1 MFWGFRRISA
11 CLTAVL
17 LLGMTAPAQAGDG
30 VDPAAL
36 AAVAAAR
43 AGNWKQA
50 YAEAAHSTD
59 AMALPV
65 VRWLDFTGGGAGG
78 DGRFADI
85 AAFIARHP
93 DWPLQNTLERRA
105 EAALATESDA
115 TAAAWFKDHP
125 PISGPGKAR
134 AAEILLAGAHI
145 AEGTEALRA
154 AWIDGDFSADDEK
167 KLLARYGWLLR
178 PQDQQQRLERLLWDG
193 QDAAARR
200 MLPLVSAD
208 DRKLAE
214 ARLAVAADAKD
225 AGSLVAH
232 LPAQFRTDP
241 GLAYDE
247 AVWWHK
253 HGNFENAALLLLA
266 HPDNPVRPAM
276 WWKERLL
283 VARHLLAHDNADLA
297 YRLVRLPAAGHDPTA
312 ADAEFVSGL
321 IALDF
326 RREPGVAFDDFAHIL
341 GRVTDPYAKSRA
353 AYWAGRA
360 AAAAGKPALAAKWY
374 AVGAENMATFYGQL
388 AAHQLGKNAPP
399 RPAPEP
405 RPNAAE
411 QAQFDARPLVRAA
424 ELLFDADDYNAAG
437 AFLMRMAETAT
448 TELDFA
454 LLGSLAET
462 HGRFDLAIAVARRA
476 IDAGM
481 PLMLR
486 GYPITRLP
494 AGGTA
499 ERPLLLAIVRQ
510 ESAFA
515 PDALSAAGARGLMQL
530 MPATAQRVA
539 RQTQVPFSLARLS
552 TDGVYNI
559 TLGRSYLESL
569 LDDFGGSYPLA
580 IAAYNAGP
588 GRVHE
593 WLHDLG
599 DPRGSGV
606 KMVDW
611 IEMIPFNETR
621 NYVQRVLENLQIYR
635 GQSGEAATAF
645 SLVAD
650 LAR

>member
-1 MFWGFRRISA
+1 LFWGFRRISA

-17 LLGMTAPAQAGDG
+17 LLGMAAPAQADDG

-85 AAFIARHP
+85 AAFIERHP

-105 EAALATESDA
+105 EAALTSESDA

-253 HGNFENAALLLLA
+253 QGKFDYAAALLLA
-266 HPDNPVRPAM
+266 HPDNPVRPAQ

-283 VARHLLAHDNADLA
+283 VARHLMAHGDPALAA
-297 YRLVRLPAAGHDPTA
+297 RLVRHPAACHDPMA
-312 ADAEFVSGL
+312 CDAEFLSGF
-321 IALDF
+321 IALHF
-326 RREPGVAFDDFAHIL
+326 RHDAAVAFDDFARIL
-341 GRVTDPYAKSRA
+341 GHAKNPYAKARA

-360 AAAAGKPALAAKWY
+360 AAAEGKRDLAAAWY
-374 AVGAENMATFYGQL
+374 AAGAENMATFYGQL
-388 AAHQLGKNAPP
+388 SAHKLGKDAPP
-399 RPAPEP
+399 HPVPEP
-405 RPNAAE
+405 RPTRAE
-411 QAQFDARPLVRAA
+411 EARFDAAPLVRATQ
-424 ELLFDADDYNAAG
+424 LLFDAGDRLHAG
-437 AFLMRMAETAT
+437 TFLMKLASSAK

-454 LLGSLAET
+454 MLGGIADR
-462 HGRFDLAIAVARRA
+462 HDRIDLAIAVARRA
-476 IDAGM
+476 IDAGL
-481 PLMLR
+481 PLMVH
-486 GYPITRLP
+486 GYPVTKLP
-494 AGGTA
+494 AGGIA
-499 ERPLLLAIVRQ
+499 ERPLLFAIVRQ

-515 PDALSAAGARGLMQL
+515 ADAESSAGARGLMQL
-530 MPATAQRVA
+530 MPATAKRVA
-539 RQTQVPFSLARLS
+539 GELHLPFSLARL
-552 TDGVYNI
+552 TGDGLYNI
-559 TLGRSYLESL
+559 RLGRSYIETL

-588 GRVHE
+588 GRVNE
-593 WLHDLG
+593 WLHDFG
-599 DPRGSGV
+599 DPRGSSIG
-606 KMVDW
+606 MVTW
-611 IEMIPFNETR
+611 IEMIPYNETR

-635 GQSGEAATAF
+635 GQAGDTASAF